1 MIARRYSDRILP
13 FLLQKFEQNNEK
25 NRIASL
31 TVIRHLINSCTE
43 QMSNKRQLVIS
54 GVRVIL
60 NETNPRVKKNLL
72 QTIIA
77 MAYHGYLGLEGG
89 HLMIEFV
96 LKQCSLPD
104 DNPTDVNQVD
114 RN

>member
-1 MIARRYSDRILP
+1 M
-13 FLLQKFEQNNEK
+13 LQKFEQTNEK

-31 TVIRHLINSCTE
+31 NVLRHLINSCGE

-89 HLMIEFV
+89 HLMIDFV
-96 LKQCSLPD
+96 MKQCALPD
-104 DNPTDVNQVD
+104 DNPNDVNF
-114 RN
+114 

>member
-1 MIARRYSDRILP
+1 MLP

-31 TVIRHLINSCTE
+31 TVIKHLINSSGN
-43 QMSNKRQLVIS
+43 QMANKKQLAIS
-54 GVRVIL
+54 GIRVIL

-89 HLMIEFV
+89 NLMIDFV

-104 DNPTDVNQVD
+104 DNQNDV
-114 RN
+114 